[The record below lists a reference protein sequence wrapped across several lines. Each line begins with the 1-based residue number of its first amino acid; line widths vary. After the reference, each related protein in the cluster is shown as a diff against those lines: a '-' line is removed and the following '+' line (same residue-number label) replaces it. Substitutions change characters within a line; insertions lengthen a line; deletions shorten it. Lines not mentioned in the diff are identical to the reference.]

1 MQSLYTAATG
11 MLAQQMN
18 IDTISNNLANV
29 STQGFKKQRVEF
41 QDLLYMNVKP
51 AGTPSTRESTVPV
64 GIQIGEGT
72 KPVAT
77 QRIFTQG
84 SISNTGNSLD
94 LLIEGSDGFFKV
106 VRADGEVVYTRDGA
120 FKKDGDGNIVNSD
133 GYMLDPQVQ
142 IPEDALSIEIPS
154 DGRILVNLVGQEEA
168 VEIGQIEL
176 ARFVNPAGLEAM
188 GHNVYR
194 PTAASGEAIEG
205 TPSSQ
210 GFASVAQGSLEL
222 SNVDVVD
229 EMVNLIVAQ
238 RAYEINSRAVQTADD
253 MMSAV
258 VSLKQ

>member
-29 STQGFKKQRVEF
+29 NTQGFKKQRVEF
-41 QDLLYMNVKP
+41 QDLLYLNVKP
-51 AGTPSTRESTVPV
+51 AGTPSTRDTRVPV
-64 GIQIGEGT
+64 GIQVGEGT
-72 KPVAT
+72 RPVAT

-84 SISNTGNSLD
+84 TIRNTENPLD

-106 VRADGEVVYTRDGA
+106 VRADGEVVYTRDGT
-120 FKKDGDGNIVNSD
+120 FKRDADGNIVNSD

-142 IPEDALSIEIPS
+142 IPDDAISVSIPA
-154 DGRILVNLVGQEEA
+154 DGRILVNLIGQEDA

-176 ARFVNPAGLEAM
+176 ARFVNPAGLEAL

-194 PTAASGEAIEG
+194 ATSASGEAIEG
-205 TPSSQ
+205 TPGSA
-210 GFASVAQGSLEL
+210 GFPTVAQGSLEL

-229 EMVNLIVAQ
+229 EMVNLIIAQ

-253 MMSAV
+253 MMATV
-258 VSLKQ
+258 TALKR